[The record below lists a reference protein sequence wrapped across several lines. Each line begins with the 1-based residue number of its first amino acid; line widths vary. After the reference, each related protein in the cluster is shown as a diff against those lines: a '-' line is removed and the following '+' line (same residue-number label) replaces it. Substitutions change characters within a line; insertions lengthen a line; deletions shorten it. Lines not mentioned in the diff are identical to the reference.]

1 MDVTQVMN
9 ILIRESLP
17 GMINLVGLLLPLTD
31 VFRVEVVV
39 ELQKVL
45 LKKVP
50 LDK

>member
-9 ILIRESLP
+9 ILIREFLP
-17 GMINLVGLLLPLTD
+17 GMVDLVGLLLSLTD

>member
-9 ILIRESLP
+9 ILIRESLS
-17 GMINLVGLLLPLTD
+17 GMVDLVGLLLPLTD
-31 VFRVEVVV
+31 IFRVEVVV